1 MVVACGGNNWSS
13 VGNNWRGVG
22 NNSRCQMVVDGKGGS
37 LGNWGVNGNRSRSG
51 VDCSV
56 PSKSM
61 ADVANAV
68 ADMTNTVGHHS
79 RGGVGNN
86 CGSSMSN
93 DWS

>member
-13 VGNNWRGVG
+13 VGNN
-22 NNSRCQMVVDGKGGS
+22 SRCVMVVDGKGGS
-37 LGNWGVNGNRSRSG
+37 LGNWGVDGNRCGSG

-56 PSKSM
+56 PPKSV
-61 ADVANAV
+61 ADVANAM
-68 ADMTNTVGHHS
+68 ADMTNTVRYNS

-86 CGSSMSN
+86 CGSRMGN

>member
-22 NNSRCQMVVDGKGGS
+22 NNSRCVMVVDGKGGS
-37 LGNWGVNGNRSRSG
+37 LGDWGVNGNRSGSS

-61 ADVANAV
+61 ADVANAM
-68 ADMTNTVGHHS
+68 ADMTNTVRYNS
-79 RGGVGNN
+79 RGSVGNN